1 MFYSSGGKL
10 QNSTRDYFIKNFFW
24 KPLCTLPPNAV
35 PPDWT
40 KVHNKYHADIACGKS
55 TREFS
60 LELQQVVKKAPNLF
74 KLCFTRT
81 MFKLNEIYP
90 SHHYIAS
97 CVQVSFRLQVI
108 LNLLCHF
115 WMFNCSCLAHSQ
127 PNWLFSYMYKGV
139 NFGYAWRQAKKGEFL
154 VLLKL
159 IFIGWADDS
168 PAESRR

>member
-10 QNSTRDYFIKNFFW
+10 QNSTRDYFIKTSSGN
-24 KPLCTLPPNAV
+24 PYV
-35 PPDWT
+35 PCLLMLY
-40 KVHNKYHADIACGKS
+40 HRIERKYTTSIMQADIACGKS

-74 KLCFTRT
+74 RLCCTRT
-81 MFKLNEIYP
+81 MFKLNKIYR

-115 WMFNCSCLAHSQ
+115 WMFNCSSIAHSQ
-127 PNWLFSYMYKGV
+127 PNWFFPTCKGV